1 MATRRSNSPTYPL
14 LSRPSSPQDNYGQTL
29 PCTLPTLPNITAEH
43 TDTSINR
50 RLGHYIASLIFA
62 MGSVGLLLVLRDTT
76 LSAVTKDG
84 ASSSLPFTTTSSS
97 HSTSN
102 GNINNTTEGVLDFA
116 IIGFEKTG
124 TTFLLSALGSHPEV
138 TMPIKHSELSKR
150 ICTKREH
157 GKTALV
163 DWLNG
168 GHEEES
174 SSSSLDSSNLKHG
187 IKCSDLIVQK
197 TLAIERMAEISDQT
211 KLIVGVRHPVL
222 WYQSLYNYR

>member
-1 MATRRSNSPTYPL
+1 MASRRSNSPTYPL
-14 LSRPSSPQDNYGQTL
+14 LSRPSSPRDNDDQKL
-29 PCTLPTLPNITAEH
+29 PCTPLPTLPNITIDH
-43 TDTSINR
+43 TNISKNWR
-50 RLGHYIASLIFA
+50 WGHYIVSLVFA
-62 MGSVGLLLVLRDTT
+62 MGSVSLLLMLRDTT
-76 LSAVTKDG
+76 LSAISTDG
-84 ASSSLPFTTTSSS
+84 ASSPSD
-97 HSTSN
+97 STSN

-116 IIGFEKTG
+116 IVGFEKTG

-157 GKTALV
+157 GLPTLV

-168 GHEEES
+168 GDEKENS
-174 SSSSLDSSNLKHG
+174 SRSLISSNLKHG

-211 KLIVGVRHPVL
+211 KLIIGVRHPVL